1 MALGLLMLGVAI
13 VQIPASAST
22 SLNPFYD
29 PNTKMYLPRSVD
41 DVRRLGKIATK
52 PLYKRSATYEGIEE
66 DLLLEQPSKNLLLGV
81 AAAVAACTVSALASV
96 YFEKILKESHTTASV
111 WVRNVQLSFYSLFPA
126 FFVGVLFVDGEAIAK
141 SHFFVGYNWVVW
153 TTVAFQALGG
163 ILVSLCIHYADNITK
178 SFATSISILISLC
191 MSVWL
196 FNFTLTTSV
205 RIAPIAGKP

>member
-1 MALGLLMLGVAI
+1 MLGVAI

-22 SLNPFYD
+22 NLD
-29 PNTKMYLPRSVD
+29 PLHNSNAKLYLPRSVH
-41 DVRRLGKIATK
+41 DVQRLGDLATK
-52 PLYKRSATYEGIEE
+52 PLYRRSATYEGIEE
-66 DLLLEQPSKNLLLGV
+66 DLLMEHPSKNLPLGV

-111 WVRNVQLSFYSLFPA
+111 WIRNVQLSFYSLFPA
-126 FFVGVLFVDGEAIAK
+126 FFIGILFVDGEAIAK

-153 TTVAFQALGG
+153 STIAFQALGG

-178 SFATSISILISLC
+178 SFATSISILVSLC
-191 MSVWL
+191 VSVWL

-205 RIAPIAGKP
+205 SIIQRA